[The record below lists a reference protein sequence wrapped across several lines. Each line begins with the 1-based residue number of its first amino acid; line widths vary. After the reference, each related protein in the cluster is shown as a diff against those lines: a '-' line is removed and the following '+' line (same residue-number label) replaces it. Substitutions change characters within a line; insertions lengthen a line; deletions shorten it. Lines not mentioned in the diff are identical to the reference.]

1 MTFKAG
7 EQVQWCDLDGWSGKM
22 SPELLAVTE
31 EKTSQ
36 PSLKKRSKSSNRKP
50 PLFLCL
56 TRDGLQQDACPMW
69 TENGALL
76 GEYTMHSFGECPNA
90 AAESRLSAILEENPH
105 PKYYLSA
112 KACAGILRRAERRG
126 KELPEPLKT
135 ALIKQSFACKETEL
149 TEQIPQDATEK
160 DGRWTSA
167 TP

>member
-1 MTFKAG
+1 MEDG
-7 EQVQWCDLDGWSGKM
+7 QW
-22 SPELLAVTE
+22 
-31 EKTSQ
+31 
-36 PSLKKRSKSSNRKP
+36 
-50 PLFLCL
+50 
-56 TRDGLQQDACPMW
+56 
-69 TENGALL
+69 L
-76 GEYTMHSFGECPNA
+76 GECMMRNFGESPSV
-90 AAESRLSAILEENPH
+90 AAESRLSQILEAAP
-105 PKYYLSA
+105 PMKYCLSA